1 LEQTIAILQRR
12 GLYESI
18 LAEVKGGSL

>member
-1 LEQTIAILQRR
+1 LEQTISILQRR

-18 LAEVKGGSL
+18 LAEVKAGSL